1 MSLDL
6 TPGTAT
12 DGSYTA
18 YELLRQDGIVQSRQ
32 GSGTWVAGARPHH
45 AVADAADAL
54 ACAALGPPGRVIDLA
69 TLAAPLAL
77 RSVIDTLRAEDL
89 DVLDAA
95 RKRKKAPGRRLTH
108 ILRGRDT
115 GGPLVAPSGG
125 DGRLRV
131 LAAGPILTAPGGYPI
146 PIFGR
151 VLLQRAKGS
160 STTAGRAVI
169 HGTRPPGP
177 GFLSYS

>member
-95 RKRKKAPGRRLTH
+95 RKRKKAPSKKFRGAYGHTPDRCAPVKSARRSR
-108 ILRGRDT
+108 I
-115 GGPLVAPSGG
+115 
-125 DGRLRV
+125 
-131 LAAGPILTAPGGYPI
+131 AAMVMASWI
-146 PIFGR
+146 
-151 VLLQRAKGS
+151 
-160 STTAGRAVI
+160 
-169 HGTRPPGP
+169 
-177 GFLSYS
+177 